1 MSGAEASGDRS
12 VAAGGN
18 IGRVTTGDHVTQV
31 ERAVLLPPEALVSSA
46 YPDRLL
52 NVPRRHAH
60 FVGRQREIALLDERF
75 DVLVICGLG
84 GVGKSTLAARWVSG
98 KTEDHDLVW
107 WITAE
112 NRSELDAGLAGLA
125 AAMQPAL
132 IDVLTQEALRERA
145 LQWLSSHD
153 TWLLVLDNVSE
164 PADIEPLLARV
175 GRGKVLITTRQ
186 AGGWY
191 GIARVLTLDVP
202 ERSESVEMFTRILT
216 HAGPRDTSGAY
227 SLCATLGQLPL
238 AVAQAA
244 AYCAETRTSAVEYLE
259 QLAQYPG
266 KLYEIPVEGGVDGGQ
281 AVAWTWRLTLDR
293 LATADPLTGTI
304 LRVLAWWG
312 PDRIPRS
319 LLDRIAAPFA
329 VRRALG
335 RLASHSML
343 TLHEDG
349 AVSVHRLVQAVARTA
364 DDSDPHRR
372 AEDIEAARLVAE
384 DTLGLVAP
392 VESGS
397 AAEWGTWRELLPH
410 IETYAQHVPAEK
422 DTGSTAELLGRAG
435 WFLLFRGDSLA
446 AAVELF
452 DRVVE
457 CRERLFGADHWLTA
471 CGREGIAEAWARE
484 GALFD
489 AAELQER
496 AVADLELALGEE
508 RPETHRARSRL
519 AVTMRHMGE
528 TRSAIE
534 LLEGAVAGLERLL
547 GPGHRDTLWAMNNLA
562 VACQED
568 GRPERAITLNERTL
582 ERRRAQFGPGHPDTL
597 TSRLN
602 LVWMYEVVG
611 QGDRAAEEFGRIVD
625 DSVRFLG
632 DDHPFTAHLRHV
644 RPPG

>member
-1 MSGAEASGDRS
+1 MSGVEAGGERS

-31 ERAVLLPPEALVSSA
+31 EQAILLPPEALASA
-46 YPDRLL
+46 PYPGRLV

-60 FVGRQREIALLDERF
+60 FVGRRREIGLLDEPF
-75 DVLVICGLG
+75 DVTVVCGLG

-98 KTEDHDLVW
+98 KTEDHPLVW

-145 LQWLSSHD
+145 LQWLSGHD
-153 TWLLVLDNVSE
+153 SWLLVLDNVSE
-164 PADIEPLLARV
+164 PADVEPLLARV
-175 GRGKVLITTRQ
+175 GRGKVLITSRQ
-186 AGGWY
+186 AAGWY
-191 GIARVLTLDVP
+191 GIARVVTLDVP
-202 ERSESVEMFTRILT
+202 DRSESVEMFTRIVT
-216 HAGPRDTSGAY
+216 HAGPRDTSGADA
-227 SLCATLGQLPL
+227 LCATLGQLPL

-244 AYCAETRTSAVEYLE
+244 AYCAVTRTSATEYLR
-259 QLAQYPG
+259 QLAEYPG
-266 KLYEIPVEGGVDGGQ
+266 ELYEIPVDGGAEGGQ

-293 LATADPLTGTI
+293 LAAVDPLTGTI

-312 PDRIPRS
+312 PDRIPRV

-349 AVSVHRLVQAVARTA
+349 AASVHRLVQAVARTA

-372 AEDIEAARLVAE
+372 AEDVEAARIVAE
-384 DTLGLVAP
+384 ETLGLVAP
-392 VESGS
+392 AESGS
-397 AAEWGTWRELLPH
+397 AADWGTWRELLPH
-410 IETYAQHVPAEK
+410 IETYAQHVPAGK
-422 DTGSTAELLGRAG
+422 DTGSTAELLDRAG
-435 WFLLFRGDSLA
+435 WFLLYRGDSL

-457 CRERLFGADHWLTA
+457 SRERLFGADHWLTA
-471 CGREGIAEAWARE
+471 CGREGIAEAWSRE

-489 AAELQER
+489 AGELQAR
-496 AVADLELALGEE
+496 AVADLELALGED

-519 AVTMRHMGE
+519 AVTLRHMGE
-528 TRSAIE
+528 TRSAVE
-534 LLEGAVAGLERLL
+534 LLEAAAAGLERLL
-547 GPGHRDTLWAMNNLA
+547 GPGHSDTLWAMNGLA
-562 VACQED
+562 VACQAD
-568 GRPERAITLNERTL
+568 GRPERAIALHERTL
-582 ERRRAQFGPGHPDTL
+582 EERRTRLGPGHPDTL

-602 LVWMYEVVG
+602 LVWLYEGVG
-611 QGDRAAEEFGRIVD
+611 QGDRAAAEFGRIMD

-644 RPPG
+644 RPPR